1 MTPRPGARQCETAM
15 PSTGSGTR
23 YRIVVRGAVSPR
35 LAETIEGVSESDQ
48 ETVLTAE
55 VVDQA
60 QLHGILERLRDL
72 GIDLV
77 RIETISGRGSD

>member
-1 MTPRPGARQCETAM
+1 M
-15 PSTGSGTR
+15 
-23 YRIVVRGAVSPR
+23 SPR
-35 LAETIEGVSESDQ
+35 LAETIECVSASDQ
-48 ETVLTAE
+48 ETVLTAD

-77 RIETISGRGSD
+77 RIETLSTPGSLD

>member
-1 MTPRPGARQCETAM
+1 M
-15 PSTGSGTR
+15 R

-35 LAETIEGVSESDQ
+35 LAETIECVSVSDQ
-48 ETVLTAE
+48 ETVLTAD

-77 RIETISGRGSD
+77 RIEALSSPGSAD

>member
-1 MTPRPGARQCETAM
+1 MGT
-15 PSTGSGTR
+15 TGSVVR
-23 YRIVVRGAVSPR
+23 YRIVVRGAVSSR
-35 LAETIEGVSESDQ
+35 LAETIECVHASDL
-48 ETVLTAE
+48 ETVLTAD

-77 RIETISGRGSD
+77 RIETLSTPGSLD

>member
-1 MTPRPGARQCETAM
+1 MQE
-15 PSTGSGTR
+15 TGSLMR
-23 YRIVVRGAVSPR
+23 YQIVVRGAVSPR
-35 LAETIEGVSESDQ
+35 LAQTIDCVSASDQ
-48 ETVLTAE
+48 ETVLTAD

-77 RIETISGRGSD
+77 RIESLSGAGSPG

>member
-1 MTPRPGARQCETAM
+1 MPTA
-15 PSTGSGTR
+15 GSDVMR
-23 YRIVVRGAVSPR
+23 YRIVVRGVVSR
-35 LAETIEGVSESDQ
+35 RIAEAIEGVRASNQ
-48 ETVLTAE
+48 ETVLLAD

-77 RIETISGRGSD
+77 RIETVGERGALPSEGP

>member
-1 MTPRPGARQCETAM
+1 MGAAR
-15 PSTGSGTR
+15 SVVK

-35 LAETIEGVSESDQ
+35 LAETIECVNGSNQ

-77 RIETISGRGSD
+77 RIETISGPGAPD

>member
-1 MTPRPGARQCETAM
+1 MQA
-15 PSTGSGTR
+15 TR
-23 YRIVVRGAVSPR
+23 ALMKYQIVVRGAVSPR
-35 LAETIEGVSESDQ
+35 LAQTIDCVSASDQ
-48 ETVLTAE
+48 ETVLTAD

-77 RIETISGRGSD
+77 RIESLSGPGSRI

>member
-1 MTPRPGARQCETAM
+1 MRTQ
-15 PSTGSGTR
+15 GSLVR

-35 LAETIEGVSESDQ
+35 LAETIECVSASDQ
-48 ETVLTAE
+48 ETVLTAD

-72 GIDLV
+72 GIELV
-77 RIETISGRGSD
+77 RIETLSGPGSSL

>member
-1 MTPRPGARQCETAM
+1 M
-15 PSTGSGTR
+15 R
-23 YRIVVRGAVSPR
+23 YRIVVRGAVSRR
-35 LAETIEGVSESDQ
+35 LAETIECVSASDQ

-77 RIETISGRGSD
+77 RIESLSGTGSTG

>member
-1 MTPRPGARQCETAM
+1 M
-15 PSTGSGTR
+15 PTMGSALT

-35 LAETIEGVSESDQ
+35 LAETIECVSASDQ

-55 VVDQA
+55 VVDQS

-72 GIDLV
+72 GIELV
-77 RIETISGRGSD
+77 RIETISGPGASD

>member
-1 MTPRPGARQCETAM
+1 MQA
-15 PSTGSGTR
+15 TGSLMR
-23 YRIVVRGAVSPR
+23 YHIVVRGAVSPR
-35 LAETIEGVSESDQ
+35 LARTIDCVSASNL

-60 QLHGILERLRDL
+60 QLHGVLERLRDL

-77 RIETISGRGSD
+77 RIESLRGPTSRD

>member
-1 MTPRPGARQCETAM
+1 MQA
-15 PSTGSGTR
+15 TGSLTR
-23 YRIVVRGAVSPR
+23 YQIVVRGAVSSR
-35 LAETIEGVSESDQ
+35 VAQTIDCVSASDQ
-48 ETVLTAE
+48 ETVLTAD

-77 RIETISGRGSD
+77 RIESLDSPASRG

>member
-1 MTPRPGARQCETAM
+1 M
-15 PSTGSGTR
+15 PSTGSVTR

-55 VVDQA
+55 VVDQS

-77 RIETISGRGSD
+77 RIETISGRSAPD

>member
-1 MTPRPGARQCETAM
+1 MGAAR
-15 PSTGSGTR
+15 SVVR

-35 LAETIEGVSESDQ
+35 LAETIECVHASDQ
-48 ETVLTAE
+48 ETVLTAD

-72 GIDLV
+72 GIELV
-77 RIETISGRGSD
+77 RLESLSGADSPD

>member
-1 MTPRPGARQCETAM
+1 M
-15 PSTGSGTR
+15 PSTGSVTR

-55 VVDQA
+55 VVDQS

-77 RIETISGRGSD
+77 RIETISGRGAPD

>member
-1 MTPRPGARQCETAM
+1 MRTR
-15 PSTGSGTR
+15 GSVVR

-35 LAETIEGVSESDQ
+35 LAETIECVSVSDQ
-48 ETVLTAE
+48 ETVLTAD

-77 RIETISGRGSD
+77 RIEALSSPGSAD

>member
-1 MTPRPGARQCETAM
+1 MRA
-15 PSTGSGTR
+15 TGSVVR

-35 LAETIEGVSESDQ
+35 LAETIECVNASDQ
-48 ETVLTAE
+48 ETVLTAD

-77 RIETISGRGSD
+77 RIEALSGPGSAD